1 MWRDWFTFSRQDRR
15 AIIILGVLLIV
26 ALGLLGTKSMW
37 LGTHSGP
44 SSSMEWESDSASLSD
59 PIVKMDLHPFNPN
72 TADSLELLSVGLS
85 PYVARNIL
93 RYRAAGGHF
102 RTSDDLSRIYG
113 LHDTVFARVKPYV
126 SIPQERQVNQNKP
139 TSTQEPRAT
148 LPARE
153 RREHPYAEYMR
164 AKLQLGQSVD
174 LNIADT
180 TELMRIP
187 GIGPVY
193 ARMIVDYRQQLG
205 GFYSVSQLRE
215 LDMLPEDICDWTH
228 ISEPNVKTI
237 DINRLSVSQLRSH
250 PYLTFYQAK
259 AIADLRK
266 REGEI
271 KSVRQLLFLDEF
283 SEADI
288 QRLTPYLS
296 F

>member
-1 MWRDWFTFSRQDRR
+1 
-15 AIIILGVLLIV
+15 
-26 ALGLLGTKSMW
+26 
-37 LGTHSGP
+37 
-44 SSSMEWESDSASLSD
+44 
-59 PIVKMDLHPFNPN
+59 
-72 TADSLELLSVGLS
+72 
-85 PYVARNIL
+85 
-93 RYRAAGGHF
+93 
-102 RTSDDLSRIYG
+102 
-113 LHDTVFARVKPYV
+113 
-126 SIPQERQVNQNKP
+126 
-139 TSTQEPRAT
+139 
-148 LPARE
+148 
-153 RREHPYAEYMR
+153 
-164 AKLQLGQSVD
+164 
-174 LNIADT
+174 
-180 TELMRIP
+180 
-187 GIGPVY
+187 
-193 ARMIVDYRQQLG
+193 MIVDYRQQLG

>member
-15 AIIILGVLLIV
+15 AIIILGALLIV

-44 SSSMEWESDSASLSD
+44 SSSVGWGSDSASLSS
-59 PIVKMDLHPFNPN
+59 PIVKVELHPFNPN

-85 PYVARNIL
+85 PYVTRNIL
-93 RYRAAGGHF
+93 RYRAAGGSF
-102 RTSDDLSRIYG
+102 RTSDDLARIYG

-126 SIPQERQVNQNKP
+126 SIPPVRQVNQNKP
-139 TSTQEPRAT
+139 TYNQEPRVT
-148 LPARE
+148 SPAKE

-164 AKLQLGQSVD
+164 AKLQPGQSVD

-187 GIGPVY
+187 GVGPVY
-193 ARMIVDYRQQLG
+193 ARMIVDYRQRLG
-205 GFYSVSQLRE
+205 GFYSTSQLRE
-215 LDMLPEDICDWTH
+215 LDMLPEDVSDWTH
-228 ISEPNVKTI
+228 INEPNVKTI

-259 AIADLRK
+259 AIVDLRK
-266 REGEI
+266 REGAI
-271 KSVRQLLFLDEF
+271 KSTRQLLFLNEF
-283 SEADI
+283 SDADI